1 MVDKDSR
8 EGVRFQE
15 DTCGMAIFEF
25 AACFKDRWRLVAA
38 MQYEQLMIIAV
49 FVAQVMLLA
58 WQLNVK
64 KQVIIDDLGEILEGL
79 IEDLDGRLAEAIQS
93 VVQNV
98 GMGAG
103 EGPNP
108 FQQLIAQYLQLKMT
122 ENVPGAQ
129 IVMPRGEDGKF
140 ESTPKD
146 DKGN

>member
-1 MVDKDSR
+1 
-8 EGVRFQE
+8 
-15 DTCGMAIFEF
+15 MAIFDV
-25 AACFKDRWRLVAA
+25 AAGFKDRWRLVTV

-98 GMGAG
+98 GIQAG

-108 FQQLIAQYLQLKMT
+108 FQQLIAQYLQLKMS
-122 ENVPGAQ
+122 ENVNGAQ
-129 IVMPRGEDGKF
+129 IVIPRGDDGKF

-146 DKGN
+146 N